1 MNLLQRLDAILRA
14 HSTSE
19 DDYVVIQIKKDFR
32 CVDMMLSD
40 VEYSIGF
47 VLDDTDDDIIESV
60 QHVLKA
66 RSEP

>member
-19 DDYVVIQIKKDFR
+19 DDYVVIQIKKDFT
-32 CVDMMLSD
+32 CVDIMLGEI
-40 VEYSIGF
+40 EYSIGF

>member
-19 DDYVVIQIKKDFR
+19 DDMVTVRLQPELCSIDIQLDGT
-32 CVDMMLSD
+32 
-40 VEYSIGF
+40 EYGIGF

-60 QHVLKA
+60 QHALKA